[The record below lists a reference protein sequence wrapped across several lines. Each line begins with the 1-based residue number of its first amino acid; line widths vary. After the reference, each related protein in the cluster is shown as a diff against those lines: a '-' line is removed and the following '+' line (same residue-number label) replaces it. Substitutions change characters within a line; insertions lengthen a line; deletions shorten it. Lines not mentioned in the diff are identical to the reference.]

1 MKIKMLS
8 LIAFLL
14 TFTGCSVV
22 EETIDAGKNIS
33 SAIVD
38 ESIELGQT
46 AISIPVQ
53 VVGTVVDKLEEET
66 IDEETQE

>member
-1 MKIKMLS
+1 VKIKMLS

-14 TFTGCSVV
+14 TITGCSVV

-53 VVGTVVDKLEEET
+53 AVGTVVDKLEEET
-66 IDEETQE
+66 KDEEIEE

>member
-1 MKIKMLS
+1 MLS

-14 TFTGCSVV
+14 TITGCSVV

-53 VVGTVVDKLEEET
+53 AVGTVVDKLEEET
-66 IDEETQE
+66 KDEEIEE